1 MQASS
6 PVDGAFLWA
15 FRQRRPGSREW
26 SQLRCIAFRYAVST
40 LRASIPNAF
49 ALRASRGKSLAPHLR
64 IMAAGLRNFPT
75 PRKRYVSKFPIPS
88 TIKLRET
95 DGSAPKPG
103 QSPRSGLR
111 AARYLRRLELHMR

>member
-1 MQASS
+1 MNGAS
-6 PVDGAFLWA
+6 
-15 FRQRRPGSREW
+15 
-26 SQLRCIAFRYAVST
+26 YAVST
-40 LRASIPNAF
+40 LRASIHNAF
-49 ALRASRGKSLAPHLR
+49 ALCASRGASPAPHLR
-64 IMAAGLRNFPT
+64 IMAAEKCIFPT

-111 AARYLRRLELHMR
+111 AERYLRRLELHMR